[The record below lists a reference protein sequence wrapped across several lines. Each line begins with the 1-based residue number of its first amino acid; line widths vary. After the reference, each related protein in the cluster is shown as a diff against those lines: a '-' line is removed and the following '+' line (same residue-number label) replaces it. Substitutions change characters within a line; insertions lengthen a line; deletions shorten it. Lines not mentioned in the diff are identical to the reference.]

1 MAKRKKPV
9 SIFNLPKEEVM
20 KASSEIIN
28 NTQKEPVVPPQP
40 EVPKEQPKTKT
51 KPKPKPVAKKPTP
64 ARKKA
69 SRTKKKTTLEPSGK
83 RKFLYVDEVHHQQA
97 KINAAMKGMKLQD
110 YIAWLIEGDVG

>member
-20 KASSEIIN
+20 KASSEIII
-28 NTQKEPVVPPQP
+28 NTQKEPTGPSR
-40 EVPKEQPKTKT
+40 EEKPKLE
-51 KPKPKPVAKKPTP
+51 PKPKPAEKKPP
-64 ARKKA
+64 MARKKPIK
-69 SRTKKKTTLEPSGK
+69 TKKKVTLDPSGR

>member
-20 KASSEIIN
+20 KASSEIIT
-28 NTQKEPVVPPQP
+28 NTRKEATPPP
-40 EVPKEQPKTKT
+40 RAEKPKPT
-51 KPKPKPVAKKPTP
+51 PKPKPVAKKPTA
-64 ARKKA
+64 ARKKPIKA
-69 SRTKKKTTLEPSGK
+69 KKKATLEPSGK

>member
-20 KASSEIIN
+20 KASSEIIT
-28 NTQKEPVVPPQP
+28 NTQKEPAQPPR
-40 EVPKEQPKTKT
+40 EEAPKEQPK
-51 KPKPKPVAKKPTP
+51 PKSVVKKPP
-64 ARKKA
+64 VARKKPNKA
-69 SRTKKKTTLEPSGK
+69 KKKVILDPSGR